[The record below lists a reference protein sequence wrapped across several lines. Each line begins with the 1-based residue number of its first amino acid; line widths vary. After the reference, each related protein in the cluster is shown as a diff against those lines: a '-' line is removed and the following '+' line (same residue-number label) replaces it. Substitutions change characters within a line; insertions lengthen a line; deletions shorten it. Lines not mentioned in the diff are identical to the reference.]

1 MSGNHLS
8 RFPRLAP
15 AAGPSPGDP
24 AFFGVTMPRRWPQ
37 QGWRLWGNLADD
49 DSIDFDEYL
58 KTIMDI
64 YVSDSS
70 EDEFDELIEYYD
82 NQRW

>member
-1 MSGNHLS
+1 
-8 RFPRLAP
+8 
-15 AAGPSPGDP
+15 
-24 AFFGVTMPRRWPQ
+24 MPRRRL

-49 DSIDFDEYL
+49 LDDSSIDFDEYL

-70 EDEFDELIEYYD
+70 EDFEQLVEHYD
-82 NQRW
+82 NQHW